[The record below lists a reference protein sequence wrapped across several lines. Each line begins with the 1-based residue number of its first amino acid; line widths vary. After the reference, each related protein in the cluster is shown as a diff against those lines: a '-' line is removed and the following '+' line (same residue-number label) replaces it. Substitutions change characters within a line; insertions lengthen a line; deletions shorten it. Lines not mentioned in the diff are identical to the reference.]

1 MAISNDFQFEYTNPR
16 GDSILMGALTDYDVT
31 DVRGLGMPSVRANDV
46 GRLDA
51 DGSITSRKELL
62 SARTI
67 NLRIN
72 VIGTPGDDLDSKLT
86 SLFLAVQANDSPGTL
101 SFQWPMG
108 YGSTVT
114 SEDTRFITAYVRQ
127 VTKSVVASNA
137 AGVVPVYIQLE
148 ASNPLIHRTTQN
160 SETIAL
166 ASFVGGLEFPDTFPA
181 TFGTGSSLSTT
192 VNNAGNFAAYPTVRF
207 MGPVTAPKIRIE
219 GLGKWIELAGLTV
232 ASGSYCEVDFYE
244 RSILLNGSSSQY
256 NKLTSASEWFTLPP
270 GTSYVTYSASSSS
283 AVNCFFKWY
292 DTWI

>member
-1 MAISNDFQFEYTNPR
+1 MAISNDFQFEYTNSR

-31 DVRGLGMPSVRANDV
+31 DVRGLGMPSVRANDIA
-46 GRLDA
+46 RLDA

-62 SARTI
+62 SARTLNI
-67 NLRIN
+67 RLN
-72 VIGTPGDDLDSKLT
+72 VVGTPGDNLDAKLT
-86 SLFLAVQANDSPGTL
+86 ALLLACQASDTPGTL

-108 YGSTVT
+108 FGSTTT

-137 AGVVPVYIQLE
+137 AGVVPVYIQFE
-148 ASNPLIHRTTQN
+148 APNPLIQRTTQN
-160 SETIAL
+160 SETISL

-192 VNNAGNFAAYPTVRF
+192 VNNAGNFGANPTVRF
-207 MGPVTAPKIRIE
+207 VGPVTAPKIRIE
-219 GLGKWIELAGLTV
+219 GLNKWIELAGLV
-232 ASGSYCEVDFYE
+232 IGSGSYCEVDFYE

-270 GTSYVTYSASSSS
+270 GESYVTYSASSSS
-283 AVNCFFKWY
+283 PVSCFFKWY